1 VNLFQARQAAPPPP
15 PPASP
20 GEEIA
25 NSVTHGIGAA
35 LSIVALVVLV
45 VAAALRGA
53 AIHVVSCAV
62 FGAALVLLYLSS
74 TLYHALTHA
83 SAKRLFRIFDHA
95 AIYLLIAGTYT
106 PFTLVTL
113 GGAWGWSLFAVVW
126 TLALAGA
133 VLKCFFT
140 GRFHALSTTVYVLMG
155 WLAVVALRPLLH
167 AIPPAGFF
175 WILAGG
181 LFYTCGVV
189 FFASRRKFFHA
200 VWHLF
205 VLAGSACHVLAV
217 YLYVIPHPA

>member
-1 VNLFQARQAAPPPP
+1 M
-15 PPASP
+15 PPALP
-20 GEEIA
+20 GATIGEEIA
-25 NSVTHGIGAA
+25 SSVTHGIGAA
-35 LSIVALVVLV
+35 LSIAALVVLV
-45 VAAALRGA
+45 IVAALRGTA
-53 AIHVVSCAV
+53 AHIVACAI
-62 FGAALVLLYLSS
+62 FGATLVLLYLSS

-83 SAKRLFRIFDHA
+83 GAKRLFRIFDHA

-126 TLALAGA
+126 TLAVTGI

-140 GRFHALSTTVYVLMG
+140 GRFHALSTAVYILMG

-167 AIPPAGFF
+167 AIPPGGFF
-175 WILAGG
+175 WILSGG
-181 LFYTCGVV
+181 LLYTSGVV
-189 FFASRRKFFHA
+189 FFVSRRKYSHA

-217 YLYVIPHPA
+217 YRYVLPPPA

>member
-1 VNLFQARQAAPPPP
+1 MPSALPGATI
-15 PPASP
+15 

-35 LSIVALVVLV
+35 LSVAALVILV
-45 VAAALRGA
+45 IAAALRGA
-53 AIHVVSCAV
+53 AAHIVSCAV
-62 FGAALVLLYLSS
+62 FGATLVLLYLSS

-83 SAKRLFRIFDHA
+83 GAKRVFRIFDHA

-126 TLALAGA
+126 TLAVAGI
-133 VLKCFFT
+133 VLKCFFI

-167 AIPPAGFF
+167 AIPPSGFF
-175 WILAGG
+175 WILSGG
-181 LFYTCGVV
+181 LLYTLGVV
-189 FFASRRKFFHA
+189 FFASRRRYSHA

-205 VLAGSACHVLAV
+205 VLGGSACHVVAV
-217 YLYVIPHPA
+217 YRYVLPPPA